1 MSQQEFVTEHITREA
16 TDYEGKAIP
25 GSMTIIVCL
34 RCNLDLCK
42 NIHDILIQEFGPEEI
57 YENLC
62 LIKIALTIF
71 PNTYF
76 DQNSQ
81 TETRISLDCF
91 YNNVTKY
98 GSDIEYLNKKLKG
111 AAHALLCM
119 ALNTAYHERLIRA
132 NETIVLTA
140 SGELGDKS
148 MHRLVDYYKKIGFEE
163 VFPDDRENLIDER
176 DVPMRSTVKK
186 ILLGCKS
193 TEFSEELTQVL
204 KTTET
209 VMTRL

>member
-1 MSQQEFVTEHITREA
+1 MGQQEFVIEHITREA
-16 TDYEGKAIP
+16 TDYEGKPMP
-25 GSMTIIVCL
+25 GSATIIICL

-42 NIHDILIQEFGPEEI
+42 NIHKLLIEEFGPEEI

-71 PNTYF
+71 PETYF

-98 GSDIEYLNKKLKG
+98 ASDIEYLNKKLKG
-111 AAHALLCM
+111 AARALLCM

-140 SGELGDKS
+140 SGELEDKS
-148 MHRLVDYYKKIGFEE
+148 MHRLVEYYKSIGFEE

-186 ILLGCKS
+186 ILLGCRS
-193 TEFSEELTQVL
+193 AEFSDELKSVL
-204 KTTET
+204 QTTET
-209 VMTRL
+209 VYTRL